1 MSTNLNAFILAD
13 PNKCIGCR
21 ICEVA
26 CSVAHTDREAVTAG
40 MIDAPLIAKLYLVK
54 TPAVTMPIQ
63 CRHCEDAPCAQVCP
77 VAAITQTKGNIIIDE
92 KNCIGCKTCLMACPF
107 GAIDFAPVYRNG
119 QLVSQSGL
127 QVETKDGLMEKQ
139 MVVASK
145 CDLCAGHAD
154 GPACVRACP
163 EKALE
168 LVVPKREKKKR
179 NIEAALS
186 LQDAVKKFIG

>member
-26 CSVAHTDREAVTAG
+26 CSVAHTDKEAVTAG

>member
-21 ICEVA
+21 VCEVA
-26 CSVAHTDREAVTAG
+26 CSVAHTEGAAVTAG
-40 MIDAPLIAKLYLVK
+40 MLDAPLIAKLYLVK
-54 TPAVTMPIQ
+54 TSTVTMPIQ

-77 VAAITQTKGNIIIDE
+77 VGAITQTKGNIIIDE
-92 KNCIGCKTCLMACPF
+92 GRCMGCKTCLMACPF

-119 QLVSQSGL
+119 QVVMQSAL
-127 QVETKDGLMEKQ
+127 QVETEDGLMEKE

-145 CDLCAGHAD
+145 CDLCAGHAA

-163 EKALE
+163 ENALE
-168 LVVPKREKKKR
+168 MVLPKREKKKR

>member
-1 MSTNLNAFILAD
+1 MSTNLNAFIMAD

-21 ICEVA
+21 VCEVA
-26 CSVAHTDREAVTAG
+26 CSVAHTDGGAVTAG
-40 MIDAPLIAKLYLVK
+40 MIDTPLIAKLYLVR
-54 TPAVTMPIQ
+54 TATVTMPVQ

-77 VAAITQTKGNIIIDE
+77 VAAIKQTKGNIRIE
-92 KNCIGCKTCLMACPF
+92 EQYCIGCKTCLLACPF
-107 GAIDFAPVYRNG
+107 GAIDFAPIYKNG
-119 QLVSQSGL
+119 RVISQSGL
-127 QVETKDGLMEKQ
+127 QVETKDGIKEKE

-145 CDLCAGHAD
+145 CDLCAGQAD

-168 LVVPKREKKKR
+168 MVVPKQEKKKR
-179 NIEAALS
+179 NIEAAIS

>member
-21 ICEVA
+21 VCEVA

-54 TPAVTMPIQ
+54 TSTVTMPIQ

-154 GPACVRACP
+154 GPACVLACP